1 MPRKKKDPPGDS
13 LMTDLAVGVA
23 GWLLIVETMTMLER
37 RGALREKDSIRIIAN
52 AVTALE
58 ALASDTPGH
67 PTFRIA
73 KVIMDSQLVGW
84 NRDDLK

>member
-37 RGALREKDSIRIIAN
+37 RGVLREKDTLRIIAN
-52 AVTALE
+52 ASVALE
-58 ALASDTPGH
+58 ALAADKPGY
-67 PTFRIA
+67 PVFRIA
-73 KVIMDSQLVGW
+73 KVIMDAQLVGW
-84 NRDDLK
+84 NRDELR